1 MDSGGRGNDNGRG
14 HPRHYLTPEG
24 KKMDKSPSLHGM
36 HAQSSTET
44 SGLGETITSG
54 FSSQDSVLSGK
65 DLDTNFSTTD
75 VSVIKNLKTH
85 TATETSPSN
94 VGEVARI
101 GRKPN
106 IRQNTTRNKNHAQ
119 IPVTNEIEEDM
130 YINQTNFD
138 ALFMQSAAENARG
151 DDSGTRMTSS
161 GPPNSQRDHIEEW
174 ERGGSMR
181 SSIRSHSSIGSF
193 RSRNGSRKSPRRF
206 LGAGTNSTWMKWS
219 EERRASYRRRIE
231 LLDKPKVDTERVTTP
246 IKKARQECL
255 KFVHPDLEK
264 NYLSEDDINDLKRHK
279 QQQYY
284 TYSVIE
290 KSKKGRYPVRTEVH
304 LTVAEWNI
312 VNGFWQH
319 NLFQRTRYVGVAIS
333 FFTLILQILCI
344 TSNQWIS
351 YTRHTIY
358 GKLDVHEGLYTFC
371 LTNRSK
377 SAAGE
382 ECKYVLGGKS
392 FHGYI
397 IFNVKIMPQ
406 NMCG

>member
-1 MDSGGRGNDNGRG
+1 MDSSGRSNDDNRG
-14 HPRHYLTPEG
+14 HPRHFLTPDG

-65 DLDTNFSTTD
+65 DLEHYNNSSTDATVVRNPKS
-75 VSVIKNLKTH
+75 VSVTDESIRGVT
-85 TATETSPSN
+85 
-94 VGEVARI
+94 RI
-101 GRKPN
+101 GRKPV
-106 IRQNTTRNKNHAQ
+106 IRPIGTQKKSYA
-119 IPVTNEIEEDM
+119 PVPATADVNDEDM
-130 YINQTNFD
+130 FINQTNFD
-138 ALFMQSAAENARG
+138 ALFMQSAAEAARV
-151 DDSGTRMTSS
+151 DENNVTSRMTSS
-161 GPPNSQRDHIEEW
+161 GQTNSHQRDPIDEW
-174 ERGGSMR
+174 ERGGSVR

-206 LGAGTNSTWMKWS
+206 LGVGTKSTWMKWS

-231 LLDKPKVDTERVTTP
+231 LLDKPKVDTDRVTTP

-312 VNGFWQH
+312 INDFWQH

-333 FFTLILQILCI
+333 FFTLILQILSI
-344 TSNQWIS
+344 TSTQWIS
-351 YTRHTIY
+351 YTRHTR
-358 GKLDVHEGLYTFC
+358 E
-371 LTNRSK
+371 
-377 SAAGE
+377 
-382 ECKYVLGGKS
+382 
-392 FHGYI
+392 
-397 IFNVKIMPQ
+397 
-406 NMCG
+406 